1 VQFFDLVIN
10 GQEQLRLLY
19 KNEKDFEKDQIEYE
33 TIVDDSQQY
42 WIANNEIDLRNLEA
56 ANENIINNDLRK
68 FKKNI
73 VKVFINI
80 TFFFKY

>member
-1 VQFFDLVIN
+1 MQFFDLVIN